1 MKTHKILESKLTELT
16 EYEFYIKRVLRL
28 MKKYNC
34 DNIESLSKVV
44 NIDIS
49 EAQSELDNLRSTCPH
64 KHTYKEY
71 HDDVFCAD
79 CGKEM

>member
-1 MKTHKILESKLTELT
+1 MKTHETIETKLTELT

-28 MKKYNC
+28 MKKYHC
-34 DNIESLSKVV
+34 YDIEALSKSI

-49 EAQSELDNLRSTCPH
+49 EARLELDKLRSACPH

-79 CGKEM
+79 CGKEL